1 MEALKWRPQEDYKR
15 GTRTCDDFFIGV
27 ERIHEYVLGRCITR
41 NEHLEKLCALNRIT
55 MSGNYELQVDMWDWD
70 DVYAV
75 ARYGSFEVT
84 SESDGFRLLGRGT
97 IFL

>member
-1 MEALKWRPQEDYKR
+1 MTVDVSLEVSTLKD
-15 GTRTCDDFFIGV
+15 
-27 ERIHEYVLGRCITR
+27 
-41 NEHLEKLCALNRIT
+41 LCVINRIT

-84 SESDGFRLLGRGT
+84 SESDGFRLLGRGS
-97 IFL
+97 IFSWLHLKLEYCLRLI